1 MAQAIIET
9 QELTKHYGAFTALDG
24 VSFELPEGSVTG
36 LLGPNGAGKTTLMK
50 TLLGFLPS
58 TSGNCRVLGESLSRA
73 PLAVRQRVGFMPEND
88 AYFPDR
94 TGLESVVYA
103 GRLTGMPK
111 EAAFSRAY
119 EVLDYLGMD
128 EVRHRPIS
136 GYSVGLKQK
145 IKLGQALVHGPRL
158 CFLDEP
164 LSGLD
169 PKSRDEMMELLLGIG
184 RTGVSMVI
192 SSHVLKDV
200 ETLCTSLLMLNR
212 GKLLYAG
219 TLEDLRRQ
227 NEGRYA
233 VRIRGDHSRFTA
245 ALQRIGADAEVR
257 RGTIEL
263 ELPDGQDIS
272 LVWQAAR
279 ESSCQIRELRHASDS
294 LEQAFLRLL
303 GEKEDL

>member
-1 MAQAIIET
+1 MAQVIIET
-9 QELTKHYGAFTALDG
+9 RNLTKHYGAFKALDD
-24 VSFELPEGSVTG
+24 VSFALEEGAVTG

-58 TSGNCRVLGESLSRA
+58 TSGSCEVLGRSLTKA
-73 PLAVRQRVGFMPEND
+73 PLSVRQQVGFMPEND
-88 AYFPDR
+88 AFFPDR

-103 GRLTGMPK
+103 GRLTGMPT

-128 EVRHRPIS
+128 EVRHRPVT

-145 IKLGQALVHGPRL
+145 IKLGQALVHGPKL

-169 PKSRDEMMELLLGIG
+169 PKSRDEMMELLIGIG
-184 RTGVSMVI
+184 KSGVSMVI

-200 ETLCTSLLMLNR
+200 ETLCTTLLMLNR
-212 GKLLYAG
+212 GKLLYSG
-219 TLEDLRRQ
+219 TIADLRQQ
-227 NEGRYA
+227 NAGRYA
-233 VRIRGDHSRFTA
+233 VRVRGDHGRFVA
-245 ALQRIGADAEVR
+245 ALQKAGATAELQT
-257 RGTIEL
+257 GTVAL
-263 ELPDGQDIS
+263 ALLSSQDVSTI
-272 LVWQAAR
+272 WQAAGDSR
-279 ESSCQIRELRHASDS
+279 CQIRELRHATDS

-303 GEKEDL
+303 DDQEVA

>member
-1 MAQAIIET
+1 VAQAIIET
-9 QELTKHYGAFTALDG
+9 HELTKHHGAFTALDS

-58 TSGNCRVLGESLSRA
+58 TSGSCTVLGESLSKA
-73 PLAVRQRVGFMPEND
+73 PLTVRQRVGFMPEND
-88 AYFPDR
+88 AFFPDR

-103 GRLTGMPK
+103 GRLTGMPT

-128 EVRHRPIS
+128 EVRHRPIT

-145 IKLGQALVHGPRL
+145 IKLGQALVHGPKL

-169 PKSRDEMMELLLGIG
+169 PKSRDEMMELLIGIG
-184 RTGVSMVI
+184 KSGVSMVI

-200 ETLCTSLLMLNR
+200 ETLCSTLLMLNR
-212 GKLLYAG
+212 GKLLYSG
-219 TLEDLRRQ
+219 TLADLRRQ

-233 VRIRGDHSRFTA
+233 VRVRGDHGRFTA
-245 ALQRIGADAEVR
+245 SLQSAGATAEQR

-263 ELPDGQDIS
+263 ELPGGQDVSTI
-272 LVWQAAR
+272 WQAANDAR
-279 ESSCQIRELRHASDS
+279 CQIRELRHASDS

-303 GEKEDL
+303 GEKEVL

>member
-1 MAQAIIET
+1 VAQAIIET
-9 QELTKHYGAFTALDG
+9 TELTKHYGAFAALES
-24 VSFELPEGSVTG
+24 VSFALAKGSVTG

-50 TLLGFLPS
+50 TLLGFLPY
-58 TSGNCRVLGESLSRA
+58 TSGSCNVLGKSLARA

-88 AYFPDR
+88 AFFPDR

-128 EVRHRPIS
+128 EVRHRPIT

-145 IKLGQALVHGPRL
+145 IKLGQALVHGPSL

-169 PKSRDEMMELLLGIG
+169 PKSRDEMMALLKGIG
-184 RTGVSMVI
+184 TSGVSMVI

-200 ETLCTSLLMLNR
+200 EALCTSLLMLNR
-212 GKLLYAG
+212 GKLLYSG
-219 TLEDLRRQ
+219 TLADLRRQ
-227 NEGRYA
+227 NEGRFA
-233 VRIRGDHSRFTA
+233 IRVRGDHGKFIA
-245 ALQRIGADAEVR
+245 ALQAAGATAEQQ
-257 RGTIEL
+257 RGTIEV
-263 ELPDGQDIS
+263 ELPEGQDVKY
-272 LVWQAAR
+272 VWKAANDSR
-279 ESSCQIRELRHASDS
+279 CQIRELRHASDS

-303 GEKEDL
+303 DEKENS

>member
-1 MAQAIIET
+1 MGQAIIET
-9 QELTKHYGAFTALDG
+9 RNLTKHYGAFTALDE
-24 VSFELPEGSVTG
+24 VSFSLPEGSVTG

-58 TSGNCRVLGESLSRA
+58 TSGSCEVLGKSLSSA

-94 TGLESVVYA
+94 TGLESIVYA
-103 GRLTGMPK
+103 GRLTGMPN

-128 EVRHRPIS
+128 EVRHRPIT

-145 IKLGQALVHGPRL
+145 IKLGQALVHGPKL

-169 PKSRDEMMELLLGIG
+169 PKSRDEMMELLRGIG
-184 RTGVSMVI
+184 KSGVSMVI

-200 ETLCTSLLMLNR
+200 ETLCSSLLMLSR
-212 GKLLYAG
+212 GKLLYSG
-219 TLEDLRRQ
+219 TIADLRHQ
-227 NEGRYA
+227 NAGHYV
-233 VRIRGDHSRFTA
+233 VRVRGNHDRFIA
-245 ALQRIGADAEVR
+245 ALQQSGGAAKMQT
-257 RGTIEL
+257 GTVAL
-263 ELPDGQDIS
+263 ELPTGQDVSTI
-272 LVWQAAR
+272 WQAAAN
-279 ESSCQIRELRHASDS
+279 SACQIRELRHATDS

-303 GEKEDL
+303 GEKEVA

>member
-9 QELTKHYGAFTALDG
+9 HDLTKHYGAFTALDN
-24 VSFELPEGSVTG
+24 VSFALPEGSVTG

-58 TSGNCRVLGESLSRA
+58 TSGSCNVLGESLSRA

-88 AYFPDR
+88 AFFPDR

-103 GRLTGMPK
+103 GRLTGMPT

-128 EVRHRPIS
+128 EVRHRPVT

-145 IKLGQALVHGPRL
+145 IKLGQALVHGPKL

-169 PKSRDEMMELLLGIG
+169 PKSRDEMMELLRGICES
-184 RTGVSMVI
+184 GVSMVI

-200 ETLCTSLLMLNR
+200 EALCTTLLMLNR
-212 GKLLYAG
+212 GKLLYSG
-219 TLEDLRRQ
+219 TLADLRRQ
-227 NEGRYA
+227 NEGRHA
-233 VRIRGDHSRFTA
+233 VRVRGDHGRFTA
-245 ALQRIGADAEVR
+245 ALESAGATAELR
-257 RGTIEL
+257 GGTIEL
-263 ELPDGQDIS
+263 ELPGKDD
-272 LVWQAAR
+272 VAAIWKAASDAR
-279 ESSCQIRELRHASDS
+279 CQIRELRHASDS

>member
-1 MAQAIIET
+1 MGQAIIET
-9 QELTKHYGAFTALDG
+9 RNLTKHYGAFTALDE
-24 VSFELPEGSVTG
+24 VSFSLPEGSVTG

-58 TSGNCRVLGESLSRA
+58 TSCSCEVLGKSLSSA

-94 TGLESVVYA
+94 TGLESIVYA
-103 GRLTGMPK
+103 GRLTGMPN

-128 EVRHRPIS
+128 EVRHRPIT

-145 IKLGQALVHGPRL
+145 IKLGQALVHGPKL

-169 PKSRDEMMELLLGIG
+169 PKSRDEMMELLRGIG
-184 RTGVSMVI
+184 KSGVSMVI

-200 ETLCTSLLMLNR
+200 ETLCSSLLMLSR
-212 GKLLYAG
+212 GKLLYSG
-219 TLEDLRRQ
+219 TIADLRHQ
-227 NEGRYA
+227 NAGHYV
-233 VRIRGDHSRFTA
+233 VRVRGNHDRFIA
-245 ALQRIGADAEVR
+245 ALQQSGGAEKMQT
-257 RGTIEL
+257 GTVAL
-263 ELPDGQDIS
+263 ELPTGQDVSTI
-272 LVWQAAR
+272 WQAAAN
-279 ESSCQIRELRHASDS
+279 SACQIRELRHATDS

-303 GEKEDL
+303 GEKEVA